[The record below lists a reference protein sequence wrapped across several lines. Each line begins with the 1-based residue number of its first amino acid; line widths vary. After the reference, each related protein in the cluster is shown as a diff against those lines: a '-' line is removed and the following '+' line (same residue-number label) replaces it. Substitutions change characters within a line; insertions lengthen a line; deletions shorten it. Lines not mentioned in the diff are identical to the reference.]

1 MNEDRKKF
9 EEQLYN
15 TGYSEEH
22 IRQANMQSDN
32 IELEKLRVPLEKDYK
47 YQSEL
52 LKKQLQ
58 MILDDERGDN
68 DLDKKI
74 KILETQNK
82 ILQAEKKFLA
92 DTLKEHGIL
101 TMK

>member
-1 MNEDRKKF
+1 MSLKTIDVFHTEQMKKIYARLWVDS
-9 EEQLYN
+9 QLM
-15 TGYSEEH
+15 E
-22 IRQANMQSDN
+22 
-32 IELEKLRVPLEKDYK
+32 
-47 YQSEL
+47 
-52 LKKQLQ
+52 Q

>member
-1 MNEDRKKF
+1 MNYDRIKQ
-9 EEQLYN
+9 EELL
-15 TGYSEEH
+15 YSESCGSC
-22 IRQANMQSDN
+22 IP
-32 IELEKLRVPLEKDYK
+32 IEKDHK